1 MLQHYH
7 IQHLKQDFFTMQIS
21 NPRGGENRQGFV
33 MESTYSLDAYFL
45 WKSEYLYLTIG
56 HNKSDYEV

>member
-1 MLQHYH
+1 
-7 IQHLKQDFFTMQIS
+7 
-21 NPRGGENRQGFV
+21 

-56 HNKSDYEV
+56 HNQLDYEV